1 MVISKIYLK
10 NDKMYFDCRVLIES
24 KSCIYFCFEKTYFHD
39 YRFSEIKDIPVSN
52 EEVTIRTKIQL
63 KYEYFIA
70 VM

>member
-1 MVISKIYLK
+1 
-10 NDKMYFDCRVLIES
+10 MYFDCRVLIES